1 MKWHYNKLFRMMK
14 AVMYVQDYL
23 YVGRP
28 IRFTLILFCNTAV
41 HKYNVENEVKA

>member
-1 MKWHYNKLFRMMK
+1 MMK

-28 IRFTLILFCNTAV
+28 IPLGSNPFCNAAL
-41 HKYNVENEVKA
+41 HKYNVENEVEA